1 MTEDTQPQTL
11 TRERVLEGA
20 VALTDEIGIEA
31 FTIRK
36 LAATLGSKP
45 MTIYYHVPS
54 KEQIIDGMVELVF
67 AEIEKPPE
75 DQDWK
80 PAIRRRCISARET
93 LKRHP
98 WAPPLMESPTSPG
111 PENLGHHESVLACL
125 RRGGLDWQMTAHAYA
140 ILDAFVY
147 GFAFQEAILP
157 GGAGEELFEIAKDIA
172 TAFDPD
178 TFPHLVEFTVNHV
191 LQSGYNSG
199 ASFEFGL
206 DLILDVLE
214 QSARG
219 VAIRTSDTGAQ
230 DSAGPPHPER

>member
-1 MTEDTQPQTL
+1 MTEDTRRQTL

-20 VALTDEIGIEA
+20 VALTDEIGIDA

-36 LAATLGSKP
+36 LAAALGTKP

-54 KEQIIDGMVELVF
+54 KGQIIDGMVELVF
-67 AEIEKPPE
+67 AEIEKPPG

-80 PAIRRRCISARET
+80 PAIKRRCISAREV

-98 WAPPLMESPTSPG
+98 WAPPLMESRTSPG

-147 GFAFQEAILP
+147 GFAFQEATLP
-157 GGAGEELFEIAKDIA
+157 GDAGEEFVEIAKDIA
-172 TAFDPD
+172 TAFDPE
-178 TFPHLVEFTVNHV
+178 TFPHLVDFTVNHV
-191 LQSGYNSG
+191 FQDGYNFG
-199 ASFEFGL
+199 DSFEFGL
-206 DLILDVLE
+206 DRILDMLE

-219 VAIRTSDTGAQ
+219 VAVRGSSTRD
-230 DSAGPPHPER
+230 